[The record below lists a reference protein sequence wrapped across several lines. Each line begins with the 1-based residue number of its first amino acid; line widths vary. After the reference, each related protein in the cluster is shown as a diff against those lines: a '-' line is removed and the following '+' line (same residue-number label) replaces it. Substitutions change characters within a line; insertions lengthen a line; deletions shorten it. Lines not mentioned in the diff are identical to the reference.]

1 MIVLSYMIPDILGGQ
16 VVISIWDNPPFLLLL
31 NEVKMSN
38 RVSNLKEDLLD
49 CLLSD
54 YPEISRENLL
64 NEILD
69 EYLFLIN
76 DIRKDELEDIIVNQF
91 EAI

>member
-1 MIVLSYMIPDILGGQ
+1 MTNKVT
-16 VVISIWDNPPFLLLL
+16 
-31 NEVKMSN
+31 
-38 RVSNLKEDLLD
+38 NLKSDILD

-64 NEILD
+64 NEILVD
-69 EYLFLIN
+69 YLALI
-76 DIRKDELEDIIVNQF
+76 DDDRLSELEDIVVNQF

>member
-1 MIVLSYMIPDILGGQ
+1 
-16 VVISIWDNPPFLLLL
+16 
-31 NEVKMSN
+31 MSN

>member
-1 MIVLSYMIPDILGGQ
+1 MA
-16 VVISIWDNPPFLLLL
+16 
-31 NEVKMSN
+31 N
-38 RVSNLKEDLLD
+38 RVTNLKADILD